1 MLGVLAQAEP
11 RQYRLMI
18 VGAVEHHHH
27 ATPTSSVA
35 QHAFEKASKR
45 LGAEHGADVPNELTG
60 AQIDHAKA
68 RAEHAMDLRVGA
80 CKRTGSSSSRG
91 THMPQL
97 VPCCWKWHSTRLYS
111 ATSAVRARRR
121 SLFYRRHFERIGL
134 SDFGAGLA
142 KPKAHLAK

>member
-11 RQYRLMI
+11 RQHRLMI
-18 VGAVEHHHH
+18 AGAVEHHHH
-27 ATPTSSVA
+27 ATPASSVA

-45 LGAEHGADVPNELTG
+45 LCAEHGANVPNELTG
-60 AQIDHAKA
+60 AQIDRAEA
-68 RAEHAMDLRVGA
+68 RAAHATDLRVGA
-80 CKRTGSSSSRG
+80 CDRTGSSSSRG
-91 THMPQL
+91 THMWQL

-134 SDFGAGLA
+134 SDLRAGLA
-142 KPKAHLAK
+142 KPKAHLSR